1 MANDLG
7 FRLDFDR
14 SEIGEDEVGK
24 LVSAV
29 QQAVD
34 PYGTVTLAN
43 NATYSVGTSVDMLV
57 LDIGNGGTVTED
69 ESIRVLLDST
79 VSNNN
84 KMEIL
89 RALLDIA
96 LQYTIDTIDFT
107 DEGSYA
113 DGNGTF
119 ETELTIT

>member
-1 MANDLG
+1 MANALG

-79 VSNNN
+79 ATTTRWRSCGPCLTSPFSTRSTPSTSPT
-84 KMEIL
+84 KAHTPTATARL
-89 RALLDIA
+89 RL
-96 LQYTIDTIDFT
+96 
-107 DEGSYA
+107 S
-113 DGNGTF
+113 
-119 ETELTIT
+119 